1 MNNYYE
7 LIYLTQELKE
17 TIIGYNLERAI
28 TPHKDVLEVYL
39 SEQEY
44 GNRLVFSSRADETAL
59 FMDTHR
65 PPKKRNVV
73 DFFES
78 VREQQVT
85 DVQLA
90 EMDRLLH
97 VYLSSGDWLQ
107 YKLFSSRPNAFL
119 VDSDSETIKDAF
131 KNPQKHVGRD
141 PLEPF
146 KPEIE
151 EWPNPEAKPK
161 NQVLRLNPLLPR
173 NLVPVLIRE
182 HKVDEMSPEEVKD
195 FVEYV
200 TAQLLENPHPRV
212 LETGEVCLWSEDIL
226 PIETEK
232 AFDSVNEAILYA
244 YRNTVH
250 RRRLAQKKERLREEL
265 DRVRR
270 KLADHR
276 DQLEQAERRL
286 EQADTYEK
294 MGHVL
299 MAHAHE
305 EIAGGTEEIELP
317 DPYRENERITIPLK
331 ENQSLADNA
340 QRYYEKAKDA
350 RKSYE
355 EAQKRIVEVEKKL
368 NLTKKLEKEFEDIDN
383 LPDFEQWMKDNG
395 DDLEQIGA
403 GEDPEEQFRSP
414 FRKYTIGK
422 FDVWIG
428 KSAKSNDELLS
439 TAHKEDVWLHA
450 RGVPGSHALIRM
462 GNRKDYPPQEVILT
476 AASYAAYF
484 SKARGAETAPV
495 MYTKRKYIGKSKGA
509 PPGQV
514 TVKFE
519 NVVMVPPHKPKQ
531 TNV

>member
-28 TPHKDVLEVYL
+28 TPHKDVLEVYV
-39 SEQEY
+39 SEQDY

-59 FMDTHR
+59 FLDSHR

-78 VREQQVT
+78 VLEQQITNVKM
-85 DVQLA
+85 A
-90 EMDRLLH
+90 EGDRLLH
-97 VYLSSGDWLQ
+97 VNLSSGDWLQ
-107 YKLFSSRPNAFL
+107 FKLFSSRPNAFL
-119 VDSDSETIKDAF
+119 VDHERGEIKDAF
-131 KNPQKHVGRD
+131 KDPEKHVGEQ

-146 KPEIE
+146 QPEVE
-151 EWPNPEAKPK
+151 EWPNPDAKPK

-173 NLVPVLIRE
+173 NLVPALIRE
-182 HKVDEMSPEEVKD
+182 YKVEEMSPREVKE
-195 FVEYV
+195 FVEYI
-200 TAQLLENPHPRV
+200 TDQLLENPHPRV
-212 LETGEVCLWSEDIL
+212 LETGEVCLWSREVL
-226 PIETEK
+226 SIETEK

-250 RRRLAQKKERLREEL
+250 RRRLAQKKEGLREEL
-265 DRVRR
+265 DRVHR

-286 EQADTYEK
+286 QQADKYEK

-305 EIAGGTEEIELP
+305 KIAGGTDEIELP
-317 DPYRENERITIPLK
+317 DPYRENEEITIPLK
-331 ENQSLADNA
+331 ENKSLADNA

-350 RKSYE
+350 RKSYKE
-355 EAQKRIVEVEKKL
+355 PKNRLVEVEKKL
-368 NLTKKLEKEFEDIDN
+368 NLTKKLEKEFEAVDN

-395 DDLEQIGA
+395 DHLEQIGV

-414 FRKYTIGK
+414 FRKYKVGK
-422 FDVWIG
+422 HEVWIG

-439 TAHKEDVWLHA
+439 RAHKEDVWLHA

-462 GNRKDYPPQEVILT
+462 GNRKDYPPQEVILK
-476 AASYAAYF
+476 AASYAAHF
-484 SKARGAETAPV
+484 SKARGTETAPV

-519 NVVMVPPHKPKQ
+519 NVVMVPPHKPKH
-531 TNV
+531 TNL